1 MDTWQI
7 ILSVMAGVGLSAAC
21 GFRIFIP
28 PLIIAIAAKA
38 GHVNLGTEFAWMGS
52 DVALVA
58 FGLAAVLEVGAY
70 YIPWLDN
77 ALDAIA
83 APVAVV
89 AGTITSAAVFG
100 DMSPWLKWTL
110 AAIAGGG
117 AAGAVQ
123 ITTTV
128 TRGASSALTGGMG
141 NWVVSTV
148 EGIGAVATAVLAIV
162 IPILVFS
169 LFVIFA
175 GFIIWKNPAKLYCN
189 WRTRKDRLRE
199 PPLLAAS

>member
-52 DVALVA
+52 DIALVA

-77 ALDAIA
+77 ALDTIA

-128 TRGASSALTGGMG
+128 TRGHGELGDFHRRGHWLHLHRCACDCDSGFG
-141 NWVVSTV
+141 VFTV
-148 EGIGAVATAVLAIV
+148 RPLCRISCLEKSGQTLPQLARPQRSPARAAFACGFLIDLVA
-162 IPILVFS
+162 
-169 LFVIFA
+169 
-175 GFIIWKNPAKLYCN
+175 
-189 WRTRKDRLRE
+189 
-199 PPLLAAS
+199 

>member
-52 DVALVA
+52 DIALVA

-77 ALDAIA
+77 ALDTIA

-128 TRGASSALTGGMG
+128 TRGASSAITGGMG
-141 NWVVSTV
+141 NWAVSTA
-148 EGIGAVATAVLAIV
+148 EGIGSIFTAVLAIV
-162 IPILVFS
+162 IPVLVFS
-169 LFVIFA
+169 LFVLFV
-175 GFIIWKNPAKLYCN
+175 GFLVWKNPAKLYRS
-189 WRTRKDRLRE
+189 WRARKDRLRE

>member
-21 GFRIFIP
+21 GVRIFIP
-28 PLIIAIAAKA
+28 PLVIAIAAKA

-52 DVALVA
+52 DIALVA

-70 YIPWLDN
+70 YIPWLDHP
-77 ALDAIA
+77 LDTIA

-128 TRGASSALTGGMG
+128 TRGASSAITGGMG
-141 NWVVSTV
+141 NWAVSTA
-148 EGIGAVATAVLAIV
+148 EGIGSIFTAVLAIV
-162 IPILVFS
+162 IPVLVFS
-169 LFVIFA
+169 LFVLFV
-175 GFIIWKNPAKLYCN
+175 GFLVWKNPAKLYRN
-189 WRTRKDRLRE
+189 WRARKDRLSE

>member
-38 GHVNLGTEFAWMGS
+38 GHVNLGTEFAWMSS

-89 AGTITSAAVFG
+89 AGTLTSAAVFG

-128 TRGASSALTGGMG
+128 TRGASSAITGGMG
-141 NWVVSTV
+141 NWAVSTA
-148 EGIGAVATAVLAIV
+148 EGIGSIFTAVLAIV
-162 IPILVFS
+162 IPVLVFS
-169 LFVIFA
+169 LFVLFV
-175 GFIIWKNPAKLYCN
+175 GFLVWKNPAKLYRN
-189 WRTRKDRLRE
+189 WRARKDRLRE

>member
-38 GHVNLGTEFAWMGS
+38 GHVNLGTEFAWMSS

-58 FGLAAVLEVGAY
+58 FGLAAVLEVSAY

-77 ALDAIA
+77 ALDTIA

-89 AGTITSAAVFG
+89 AGTLTSAAVFG

-128 TRGASSALTGGMG
+128 TRGASFALTGGMG
-141 NWVVSTV
+141 NWAVSTF

-175 GFIIWKNPAKLYCN
+175 GFLICNNPAKLYRN
-189 WRTRKDRLRE
+189 WRTRKARLRE

>member
-1 MDTWQI
+1 MEWQI

-52 DVALVA
+52 DIALVA
-58 FGLAAVLEVGAY
+58 FGFAAVLEVGAY

-77 ALDAIA
+77 ALDTIA

-128 TRGASSALTGGMG
+128 TRGASSAITGGMG
-141 NWVVSTV
+141 NWAVSTA
-148 EGIGAVATAVLAIV
+148 EGIGSIFTAVLAIV
-162 IPILVFS
+162 IPVLVFS
-169 LFVIFA
+169 LFVLFV
-175 GFIIWKNPAKLYCN
+175 GFLVWKNPAKLYRN
-189 WRTRKDRLRE
+189 WRARKDRLRE

>member
-38 GHVNLGTEFAWMGS
+38 GHVNLGTEFAWMSS
-52 DVALVA
+52 DIALVA

-77 ALDAIA
+77 ALDTIA

-128 TRGASSALTGGMG
+128 TRGASSAITGGMG
-141 NWVVSTV
+141 NWAVSTA
-148 EGIGAVATAVLAIV
+148 EGIGSIFTAVLAIV
-162 IPILVFS
+162 IPVLVFS
-169 LFVIFA
+169 LFVLFV
-175 GFIIWKNPAKLYCN
+175 GFLVWKNPAKLYRN
-189 WRTRKDRLRE
+189 WRARKDRLRE

>member
-52 DVALVA
+52 DIALVA
-58 FGLAAVLEVGAY
+58 FGVAAVLEVGAY

-77 ALDAIA
+77 ALDTIA

-128 TRGASSALTGGMG
+128 TRGASSAITGGMG
-141 NWVVSTV
+141 NWAVSTA
-148 EGIGAVATAVLAIV
+148 EGIGSIFTAVLAIV
-162 IPILVFS
+162 IPVLVFS
-169 LFVIFA
+169 LFVLFV
-175 GFIIWKNPAKLYCN
+175 GFLVWKNPAKLYRN
-189 WRTRKDRLRE
+189 WRARKDRLRE

>member
-1 MDTWQI
+1 
-7 ILSVMAGVGLSAAC
+7 MAGVGLSAAC
-21 GFRIFIP
+21 GVRIFIP

-38 GHVNLGTEFAWMGS
+38 GHVPLGTEFAWMSS

-77 ALDAIA
+77 ALDTIA

-89 AGTITSAAVFG
+89 AGMLTSAAVFC

-123 ITTTV
+123 VTATV
-128 TRGASSALTGGMG
+128 TRGASTALTGGMG
-141 NWVVSTV
+141 NLVVSTV
-148 EGIGAVATAVLAIV
+148 EGIGAVVTAVLAVV
-162 IPILVFS
+162 IPIFVFS
-169 LFVIFA
+169 LFVLFVGIL
-175 GFIIWKNPAKLYCN
+175 IWKNPVKIYRN
-189 WRTRKDRLRE
+189 WRARNDRLRE

>member
-1 MDTWQI
+1 M
-7 ILSVMAGVGLSAAC
+7 VGVGLSAAC

-38 GHVNLGTEFAWMGS
+38 GHLNLGTEFAWMSS
-52 DVALVA
+52 DVALVS

-77 ALDAIA
+77 ALDTIA

-89 AGTITSAAVFG
+89 AGTLTSASVFG

-141 NWVVSTV
+141 NWAVSTA
-148 EGIGAVATAVLAIV
+148 EGVGAVATAVLAVV

-169 LFVIFA
+169 LFVIFV
-175 GFIIWKNPAKLYCN
+175 GILIWKNPVKLYRN
-189 WRTRKDRLRE
+189 WRVRNVRLRE

>member
-38 GHVNLGTEFAWMGS
+38 GHVNLGTEFAWMSS

-58 FGLAAVLEVGAY
+58 FGLAAVLEVSAY

-77 ALDAIA
+77 ALDTIA

-89 AGTITSAAVFG
+89 AGTLTSAAVFG

-141 NWVVSTV
+141 NWAVSTF

-175 GFIIWKNPAKLYCN
+175 GFLICNNPAKLYRN
-189 WRTRKDRLRE
+189 WRTRKARLRE

>member
-1 MDTWQI
+1 M
-7 ILSVMAGVGLSAAC
+7 S
-21 GFRIFIP
+21 
-28 PLIIAIAAKA
+28 
-38 GHVNLGTEFAWMGS
+38 S

-89 AGTITSAAVFG
+89 AGTLASAAVFG

-128 TRGASSALTGGMG
+128 TRGASTAFTGGMG

-148 EGIGAVATAVLAIV
+148 EGFGAVATAVLAVV
-162 IPILVFS
+162 IPILIFS
-169 LFVIFA
+169 LFVLFLGIL
-175 GFIIWKNPAKLYCN
+175 IWKNPVKLYRN
-189 WRTRKDRLRE
+189 WRARNDRLRE

>member
-52 DVALVA
+52 DIALVA

-89 AGTITSAAVFG
+89 AGTTTSAAVFG

-128 TRGASSALTGGMG
+128 TRSASSALTGGMG
-141 NWVVSTV
+141 NWAVSTA

-169 LFVIFA
+169 LFVLFVGIL
-175 GFIIWKNPAKLYCN
+175 IWKNPAKLYRN
-189 WRTRKDRLRE
+189 WRDRKDRLRE

>member
-1 MDTWQI
+1 M
-7 ILSVMAGVGLSAAC
+7 VGVGLSAAC

-38 GHVNLGTEFAWMGS
+38 GHLNLGTEFAWMSS
-52 DVALVA
+52 DVALVS

-77 ALDAIA
+77 ALDTIA

-89 AGTITSAAVFG
+89 AGTLTSASVFG

-141 NWVVSTV
+141 NWAVSTA
-148 EGIGAVATAVLAIV
+148 EGVGAVATAVLAVV

-169 LFVIFA
+169 LFVIFV
-175 GFIIWKNPAKLYCN
+175 GILIWKNPVKLYRN
-189 WRTRKDRLRE
+189 WRVRNDRLRE